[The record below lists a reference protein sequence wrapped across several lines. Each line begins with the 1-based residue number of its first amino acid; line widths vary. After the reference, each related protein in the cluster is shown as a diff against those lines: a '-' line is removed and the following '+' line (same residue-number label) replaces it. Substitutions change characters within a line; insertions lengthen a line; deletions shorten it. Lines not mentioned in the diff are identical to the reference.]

1 MGNQKKASATLEKR
15 KKAFEDQCYEAYK
28 FWWSMSHGMS
38 QLELLETVSDLV
50 AKETE
55 KLVSDTATAETDQEK
70 LIATAKNQVLSG
82 SGGNLWES
90 RDAFLKNEFLD
101 QRYMYSLFNMM
112 RMPDSLRKF
121 YTNHYI
127 EPTRQPVL
135 APYWVTIKVDGRYV
149 TQVVATSVDEAKGLA
164 ESRFAD
170 VNLDPL
176 EVVGSECIIIED
188 AKGNF
193 VWEK

>member
-1 MGNQKKASATLEKR
+1 MGNQKKDSATLEKR
-15 KKAFEDQCYEAYK
+15 KRTFEDQCYEAYK
-28 FWWSMSHGMS
+28 FWWSMSHGIS
-38 QLELLETVSDLV
+38 QLELLETVSDLA

-55 KLVSDTATAETDQEK
+55 KLASDTAITETDREK
-70 LIATAKNQVLSG
+70 LVDAAKKQVLSG
-82 SGGNLWES
+82 SVGNLWES

-101 QRYMYSLFNMM
+101 QRYMASLFNMM

-127 EPTRQPVL
+127 KPTRQPVL

>member
-1 MGNQKKASATLEKR
+1 MGNQKKDSATLEKR
-15 KKAFEDQCYEAYK
+15 KRTFEDQCYEAYK

-55 KLVSDTATAETDQEK
+55 KLASDTATAETDREK

-101 QRYMYSLFNMM
+101 QRYMASLFNMM
-112 RMPDSLRKF
+112 GMSDSLQKF

-127 EPTRQPVL
+127 KPTGQPIL

-149 TQVVATSVDEAKGLA
+149 TQVMATSVDEAKGLA

-188 AKGNF
+188 DKGNY

>member
-1 MGNQKKASATLEKR
+1 MGNQKKDSATLEKR
-15 KKAFEDQCYEAYK
+15 KRTFEDQCYEAYK

-38 QLELLETVSDLV
+38 QLELLETVSDL
-50 AKETE
+50 AAQETE
-55 KLVSDTATAETDQEK
+55 KLASDTAITETDREK
-70 LIATAKNQVLSG
+70 LVDAAKKQVLSG
-82 SGGNLWES
+82 SVGNLWES

-101 QRYMYSLFNMM
+101 QRYMASLFNMM
-112 RMPDSLRKF
+112 GMSDSLRKF

-127 EPTRQPVL
+127 KPTRRPVL

-176 EVVGSECIIIED
+176 EVVESECIIIED

>member
-1 MGNQKKASATLEKR
+1 MGNQKKTSATLEKR
-15 KKAFEDQCYEAYK
+15 KKAFEDQCYEVYK
-28 FWWSMSHGMS
+28 FWWSMSRGIS
-38 QLELLETVSDLV
+38 QLELLETVSDLD
-50 AKETE
+50 ARETE
-55 KLVSDTATAETDQEK
+55 KLASDAAPTETDQEK
-70 LIATAKNQVLSG
+70 LVITAKNQILSD
-82 SGGNLWES
+82 SNETLRES

-101 QRYMYSLFNMM
+101 QRYMDSLFNMM
-112 RMPDSLRKF
+112 GMSDSLRKF

-127 EPTRQPVL
+127 KPTGQPIL

-170 VNLDPL
+170 VNLGPL

-188 AKGNF
+188 DKGNF

>member
-15 KKAFEDQCYEAYK
+15 KAAFEDQCYEAYK
-28 FWWSMSHGMS
+28 FWWSMSRGIS
-38 QLELLETVSDLV
+38 QLELLETVSDLD
-50 AKETE
+50 ARETE
-55 KLVSDTATAETDQEK
+55 KLASDAAPTETGQEK
-70 LIATAKNQVLSG
+70 LVITAKNQLLSG
-82 SGGNLWES
+82 SDKNSREN

-121 YTNHYI
+121 YTNHYVK
-127 EPTRQPVL
+127 PTGQPIL
-135 APYWVTIKVDGRYV
+135 APYWVTMKVDGRYV
-149 TQVVATSVDEAKGLA
+149 TQVVATSADEAKGLA
-164 ESRFAD
+164 ESKFAD
-170 VNLDPL
+170 ADLGPL

-188 AKGNF
+188 GKGNF

>member
-1 MGNQKKASATLEKR
+1 MGNQKKDSATLEKR
-15 KKAFEDQCYEAYK
+15 KRTFEDQCYEAYK

-38 QLELLETVSDLV
+38 QLELLETVSDLA

-55 KLVSDTATAETDQEK
+55 KLASDAAITETDREK
-70 LIATAKNQVLSG
+70 LVNAAKKQVLSG
-82 SGGNLWES
+82 SVGNLWES

-101 QRYMYSLFNMM
+101 QRYMASLFNMM
-112 RMPDSLRKF
+112 GMSDSLRKF

-127 EPTRQPVL
+127 KPTGQPIL

-149 TQVVATSVDEAKGLA
+149 TQVMATSVDEAKGLA

-170 VNLDPL
+170 VNLGPL
-176 EVVGSECIIIED
+176 EVIGSECIIIED
-188 AKGNF
+188 ANGNF

>member
-15 KKAFEDQCYEAYK
+15 KKAFEDQCYESYK

-127 EPTRQPVL
+127 KPTRQPVL

-176 EVVGSECIIIED
+176 EVIGSECIIIED